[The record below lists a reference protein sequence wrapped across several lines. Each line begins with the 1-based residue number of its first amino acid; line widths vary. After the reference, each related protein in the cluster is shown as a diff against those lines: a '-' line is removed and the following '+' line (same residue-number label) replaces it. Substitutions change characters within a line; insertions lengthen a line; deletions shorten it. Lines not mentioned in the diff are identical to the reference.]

1 LAEYRDAYESLR
13 AAGANL
19 VAVSVDAPEK
29 SEAVRREWHLP
40 FPILSDCQRRV
51 VQEWDIYNAREKGG
65 IAKPAAFI
73 LSPDLT
79 VRLVSVD
86 QVASRVPAAEIL
98 RLLRE
103 GGQGAAANRKSIVPG
118 PATFFVAIRSA
129 FRLGARQDPGTK
141 H

>member
-29 SEAVRREWHLP
+29 SEAVRRDWQLP
-40 FPILSDCQRRV
+40 FLILSDRRRRV
-51 VQEWDIYNAREKGG
+51 VQEWGIYNAREKGG
-65 IAKPAAFI
+65 IAKPAVFL

-79 VRLVSVD
+79 VRFASVD
-86 QVASRVPAAEIL
+86 QVASRVPATEIV

-103 GGQGAAANRKSIVPG
+103 GTQAAAVNRKSIVPG
-118 PATFFVAIRSA
+118 PATFLVAIRGA
-129 FRLGARQDPGTK
+129 FRMGATQDSNTND
-141 H
+141 